1 MALHG
6 LGKVTIGVPNP
17 AETISYYTDFGLD
30 HLGEGRFATRDGGEQ
45 LQVVYA
51 PLRKLL
57 DLTVAADDSDDIAS
71 VAGKLAAI
79 GVSSDSNPLSVRAVE
94 PVTGTV
100 VRVLVRPRIIT
111 EPAVAPTPYNGPGR
125 IDRWG
130 RAPFLS
136 RTEPVRPRKLGH
148 AVLGSTDLATTMR
161 FFVDGLGF
169 KVSDYMGDKAAFLR
183 CSVEHHNVLVL
194 AAPVNF
200 MHHTSWQVDDIDEV
214 GRGAQSMLEG
224 HPERHIWGLGRH
236 FAGANFFWYL
246 KDPAGNFSE
255 YYSDMDTVPE
265 DELWSPAVLEG
276 LQGLYAWGPPP
287 PPSFLEP
294 DDLAALMSGA
304 HSTRG

>member
-45 LQVVYA
+45 LQVVHA

-169 KVSDYMGDKAAFLR
+169 KVSDYMGDKAAFLQ
-183 CSVEHHNVLVL
+183 L
-194 AAPVNF
+194 
-200 MHHTSWQVDDIDEV
+200 
-214 GRGAQSMLEG
+214 
-224 HPERHIWGLGRH
+224 LGGTPQC
-236 FAGANFFWYL
+236 AGAGR
-246 KDPAGNFSE
+246 AGQLHASH
-255 YYSDMDTVPE
+255 
-265 DELWSPAVLEG
+265 ELAGRRHRRGGPGRAVDARRPSRTSHLG
-276 LQGLYAWGPPP
+276 SGPP
-287 PPSFLEP
+287 FRWRRAL
-294 DDLAALMSGA
+294 DAAVAAQDGWAETAPRSRSEILRR
-304 HSTRG
+304 TW